1 MKLTSKEKKTIP
13 KISARSFGAKLEN
26 GITRIPKN
34 IGVGYIKGFII
45 NPRLRLIVRQY
56 ELKEEWILDRG
67 ISEETNEFVVFT
79 FQNVYQSREAI
90 SNHKLQ
96 PSSAGTLLPSVRV
109 ATTDFNYEL
118 LPANKQVNSIVITI
132 HVDYLRELLQAKT
145 GNTLLQIIL
154 AGKQPFLFEEIL
166 SPKIQELTSEVVT
179 AAPPKELQDYYY
191 KIKAEELIYLLFVEL
206 LKRQDTSMQ
215 KLNAADIRKVLEVK
229 NTILANID
237 TPPVIAHLVKLSGMS
252 ESKLKRIFKQIFGNS
267 IFNYYQ
273 AFRMKEA
280 AYLIKEEKMS
290 VSEVG
295 YRLGFSNLSHF
306 TRLFETHIGVKPKK
320 YSLSV

>member
-1 MKLTSKEKKTIP
+1 MKSTSKVKTTIP

-26 GITRIPKN
+26 GITHIPKN

-56 ELKEEWILDRG
+56 ELKDEWILDRE
-67 ISEETNEFVVFT
+67 ISEQENDFVVFT
-79 FQNVYQSREAI
+79 FHNVYHSKETIRNRKQQS
-90 SNHKLQ
+90 S
-96 PSSAGTLLPSVRV
+96 LLPSVQV

-118 LPANKQVNSIVITI
+118 LPANRRVNSIVITI
-132 HVDYLRELLQAKT
+132 HVDYLRALLQQKT
-145 GNTLLQIIL
+145 ENTFLQVIL
-154 AGKQPFLFEEIL
+154 AGNQPFLFEEIL
-166 SPKIQELTSEVVT
+166 SPEIQEVAAAVVI
-179 AAPPKELQDYYY
+179 ADPPKDLQEYYY
-191 KIKAEELIYLLFVEL
+191 KIKAEELIYLLLVEL

-215 KLNAADIRKVLEVK
+215 KLNAADIRKILEVK
-229 NTILANID
+229 SSIISSID
-237 TPPVIAHLVKLSGMS
+237 TPPVIADLVKLSGMS
-252 ESKLKRIFKQIFGNS
+252 ESKLKRLFKQIFGNS